1 MPFRFDEHQKTSPL
15 VDFARGHYLN
25 VTPLHIFGFN
35 RNIATSFETIFNDGG
50 GVYTFPSSA
59 LVLSLVSSAA
69 DTCVVCVYGLDA
81 DWLEISENVTLTG
94 TTPVTTTKSFF
105 RVNGAYVLSGTQ
117 SGNVSI
123 TNNGTKYAYIEA
135 LTGVSQ
141 ACVLSTSATKA
152 AYITNVTFTS
162 GTVNSNKYLTGRAY
176 FKEYGKAAQ
185 NFWQSTWAEGQI
197 SFNISVP
204 FKLPPKSDFMLEAK
218 SSASE
223 NEIAVYLNG
232 FVIDDE

>member
-25 VTPLHIFGFN
+25 VAPLHIFGFN
-35 RNIATSFETIFNDGG
+35 RHIGTTFETIFNDGG

-59 LVLSLVSSAA
+59 LVLSLVSSTT
-69 DTCVVCVYGLDA
+69 DTCVVCVYGLDD
-81 DWLEISENVTLTG
+81 DWLEITENVTLNG

-105 RVNGAYVLSGTQ
+105 RVNGAYVVLGTQ
-117 SGNVSI
+117 AGNISI

-152 AYITNVTFTS
+152 AYITNVHFTS
-162 GTVNSNKYLTGRAY
+162 GTVTGNRYLYGRAY
-176 FKEYGKAAQ
+176 YKEHDKALRR
-185 NFWQSTWAEGQI
+185 FWESTWAE
-197 SFNISVP
+197 SAMNFDVTVP
-204 FKLPPKSDFMLEAK
+204 FKIPPKTDFALEAK
-218 SSASE
+218 SSASQ
-223 NEIAVYLNG
+223 NEISVYVNG

>member
-152 AYITNVTFTS
+152 AYITKVTFSS
-162 GTVNSNKYLTGRAY
+162 GTVNSNKYLVGRAY
-176 FKEYGKAAQ
+176 LKEHNKALQ
-185 NFWQSTWAEGQI
+185 RFWESSWAVGVMD
-197 SFNISVP
+197 FDVP
-204 FKLPPKSDFMLEAK
+204 VAFRIPPKTDFALEAK
-218 SSASE
+218 SSSSE
-223 NEIAVYLNG
+223 NEIAVHLNG

>member
-1 MPFRFDEHQKTSPL
+1 
-15 VDFARGHYLN
+15 ARGHYLN

-35 RNIATSFETIFNDGG
+35 RSIATSFETIFNDGG
-50 GVYTFPSSA
+50 GVYSFPSSA

-69 DTCVVCVYGLDA
+69 DTCVVCVYGLDS

-105 RVNGAYVLSGTQ
+105 RVNGAYVVSGTQ

-141 ACVLSTSATKA
+141 ACILSTSATKA
-152 AYITNVTFTS
+152 AYITNVHFSS
-162 GTVNSNKYLTGRAY
+162 GTVNSNKYLVGRAY
-176 FKEYGKAAQ
+176 IKENGKALQ
-185 NFWQSTWAEGQI
+185 RFWQSSWAIGAMTYDVP
-197 SFNISVP
+197 VP
-204 FKLPPKSDFMLEAK
+204 FKIPPKTDFALEAM
-218 SSASE
+218 SSSGE
-223 NEIAVYLNG
+223 NEISVYING

>member
-1 MPFRFDEHQKTSPL
+1 MPFRFDEHQKTHPL
-15 VDFARGHYLN
+15 VDFSRGHYLN

-35 RNIATSFETIFNDGG
+35 RSVGTSFETIFNDGG

-81 DWLEISENVTLTG
+81 DWLEITENVTLTG

-105 RVNGAYVLSGTQ
+105 RVNGAYVVSGDQ

-135 LTGVSQ
+135 GTGVSQ
-141 ACVLSTSATKA
+141 ACVLSTSATKV
-152 AYITNVTFTS
+152 AYITDVMFTS
-162 GTVNSNKYLTGRAY
+162 GTVTGNRYLTGRAY
-176 FKEYGKAAQ
+176 LKQYDMAVQ

-197 SFNISVP
+197 SFNLSVP

-223 NEIAVYLNG
+223 NEIAVYING